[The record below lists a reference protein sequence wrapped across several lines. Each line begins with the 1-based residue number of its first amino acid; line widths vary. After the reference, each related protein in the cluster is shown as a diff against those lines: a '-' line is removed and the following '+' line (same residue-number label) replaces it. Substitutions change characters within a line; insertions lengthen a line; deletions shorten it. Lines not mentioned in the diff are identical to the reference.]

1 MIDVTV
7 SLQTKLEKSP
17 FYYAVLHWVDPIKKD
32 QYKWKSTKV
41 RYIDESKK
49 RLHNQAEQEASN
61 KAEELRKAFEEELNN
76 KIVEKKKS
84 IVDDRAKQKF
94 SDYMRN
100 WAQGTKGKKEEGT
113 SSTYITNV
121 NGIIAP
127 FFDDTDI
134 TLEELQPIHL
144 QDFYDYQYTR
154 ILTRGKNKGK
164 LVSKN
169 TVSHYHKAIHKG
181 LADAVQLGII
191 PYNPDDRTNVEKPDP
206 YIANYY
212 NEDECMKLLEKVKN
226 TSLELI
232 VNIATFY
239 GLRRSEVIGLKWDA
253 IDFTNNR
260 ITIKHKVTQATVDNK
275 RVLVKKN
282 KLKNNTSYRSLPL
295 VDDVRDLLLAEKQK
309 QIENKKLYGNT
320 YKNKE
325 NYICVYDDG
334 EIMKPDTI
342 TRKFPDFLA
351 DNDMDEIR
359 LHDLRHTCASLLLA
373 NGVSMKEIQ
382 EWLGHSSYNTTANI
396 YAHVDSSSKE
406 NSANTMSNVLKKR
419 KSA

>member
-49 RLHNQAEQEASN
+49 RLHNQAEQDANN
-61 KAEELRKAFEEELNN
+61 KAEELRKTFEVELNN

-84 IVDDRAKQKF
+84 IVDDRAKQTF
-94 SDYMRN
+94 ADYMRD

-127 FFDDTDI
+127 FFDDTNI

-154 ILTRGKNKGK
+154 ILTKGKNKGK
-164 LVSKN
+164 TVSKN
-169 TVSHYHKAIHKG
+169 TVCHYHKAIHKG
-181 LADAVQLGII
+181 LADAVKLKII
-191 PYNPDDRTNVEKPDP
+191 PYNPDDSTDVAPPDD
-206 YIANYY
+206 YIATYY
-212 NEDECMKLLEKVKN
+212 TEDECMELLEKVKD
-226 TSLELI
+226 TPLELI
-232 VNIATFY
+232 VNIAIYY

-253 IDFTNNR
+253 IDFTTNR

-282 KLKNNTSYRSLPL
+282 KLKNKTSYRSLPL

-334 EIMKPDTI
+334 EIIKPDTV

-351 DNDMDEIR
+351 DNDMNEIR

-382 EWLGHSSYNTTANI
+382 EWLRSF
-396 YAHVDSSSKE
+396 K
-406 NSANTMSNVLKKR
+406 L
-419 KSA
+419 